1 MQTDTSTLALNN
13 ALNEVKNICPGLS
26 NTFIFKDNSQI
37 LAKDQNTADDE
48 VLSTQE
54 AFCAI
59 EKKANTIGRIESI
72 SFSGSN
78 GRVNIS
84 CINDFYLT
92 TVASNEADEKIVTNL
107 TRILVPTMLKLV
119 EATPKISQDIV
130 EKEPTSFEPKTSFAP
145 QSYPEPYVPDIP
157 VNELTAETLRGIG
170 GLLGSPDIVR
180 IDSILVAQWNELFG
194 YNKIQEITLENA
206 ITGKTLTCRFQPIKE
221 EKLENKKVIQLSEKI
236 LQLLKIKK
244 GDKVIIKP
252 ITTSTKESN
261 TASKDKPLPF
271 PKEPKPIFKS
281 DEIAKSDR
289 YVPDA
294 PFSQFLVE
302 NLTGIGGF
310 MGGPDV
316 VRVDSAIISRWNE
329 MFGDKKIN
337 EVTIEDTVTGKQ
349 LRCKFKPFK
358 ETKYE
363 GKGVIQ
369 MSDKVQQA
377 LHTKKG
383 ALVKVKPIIE

>member
-1 MQTDTSTLALNN
+1 MQTDTSTIALNN
-13 ALNEVKNICPGLS
+13 ALNEVKNVCPGLS
-26 NTFIFKDNSQI
+26 HAFIFREDNKI
-37 LAKDQNTADDE
+37 LAKDQNTTTDE
-48 VLSTQE
+48 ANSTKQ
-54 AFCAI
+54 AFSAI
-59 EKKANTIGRIESI
+59 EQKANTIGRIESI

-119 EATPKISQDIV
+119 ENSHQISQDMV
-130 EKEPTSFEPKTSFAP
+130 ETRTSTFKPEMRID
-145 QSYPEPYVPDIP
+145 PEPYIP
-157 VNELTAETLRGIG
+157 NTPINELTVESLHGIG

-180 IDSILVAQWNELFG
+180 IDSIMIAQWNELFG
-194 YNKIQEITLENA
+194 LNKIQEITIENT
-206 ITGKTLTCRFQPIKE
+206 ITKKNMSCRFQSIKE
-221 EKLENKKVIQLSEKI
+221 AKFENKNVIQISEKI
-236 LQLLKIKK
+236 LQMLKIKK
-244 GDKVIIKP
+244 GDKVIVKP
-252 ITTSTKESN
+252 VTGSSQNSTITTPDKVKMFPAEPKLKFESN
-261 TASKDKPLPF
+261 ETYISSISL
-271 PKEPKPIFKS
+271 S
-281 DEIAKSDR
+281 
-289 YVPDA
+289 DA

-310 MGGPDV
+310 MGGPEV
-316 VRVDSAIISRWNE
+316 VRVDSAIIGRWNE
-329 MFGDKKIN
+329 MFGDKKIE

-358 ETKYE
+358 ESKFE

-369 MSDKVQQA
+369 MSEKIQQA

-383 ALVKVKPIIE
+383 ALVKVKPIVE